1 MFDKNRLK
9 NEFILLDGAFGT
21 ELQKRGLLA
30 LGECPERLNLTR
42 PEEVEKISRDY
53 AQAGAHI
60 LMSNTF
66 GANPHK
72 LPDGLSVREVV
83 SAGVA
88 AAKRAAAPFG
98 GAVALDVG
106 PLGELMEP
114 MGKLTFEEAY
124 ACFAEIMKCG
134 ETAGADLIA
143 IETMTD
149 LAEVRAAIL
158 AAKENTRLPVFCTM
172 TFEENGRTFTGCD
185 AEAFALVAEGLGA
198 DAIGVNCSLGPAQL
212 LPVVKKLAKRT
223 DLPLIVKA
231 NAGLPLP
238 DGSYS
243 VGAEEFCR
251 EYGAFLELGVSVVG
265 GCCGTDPTYISGLK
279 TLTAGKTRLPRPK
292 ADRAA
297 VCSGTR
303 VIPFD
308 GVRVVGERLNP
319 TGKPLLKKA
328 YLEGDSD
335 YVISQAVS
343 QIDAGAEI
351 LDVNVGVP
359 GIDEPAA
366 MQKTVRAVQSACA
379 APLQIDSSDPKAVES
394 ALRVYCGKAIVN
406 SVNGDEESLSAV
418 LPLVKKYGAAVI
430 GLTLDKNGIP
440 ADADARIAIAK
451 RIAARAET
459 FGIPK
464 HDLIFDC
471 LTLTVSAEQPQVKET
486 LAAIRTCKKMGY
498 RTALGVSNVSFGLPR
513 RELVNAAFLCLA
525 LGAGL
530 NFPITNPNIPAN
542 MDAIR
547 AFMALSGQDEN
558 CADDIEQYAG
568 TATAVAVIAGA
579 PSPQAPEISS
589 APAKAS
595 AGQPLPQTKPIP
607 PSSNIQAPRSSPL
620 SNVQAL
626 HSSPLRNQAPEN
638 DLAACIVKGLPEAAV
653 RTRELLEHNPPLD
666 VVEKHLIP
674 ALDEVGKLYERGTLF
689 LPQLIRAAE
698 TAKLGFEE
706 VRRALAGKSAPDKG
720 TIVLATVHGD
730 VHDIGKNI
738 VKVVLENYGYRIV
751 DLGKNVPKEEV
762 VKAVLAENA
771 KLVGLSALMT
781 TTVASMKE
789 TISALREVC
798 SCKVMAGGAVLTEEY
813 ARSIGADYYAKDAND
828 SVRIA
833 REVLG

>member
-9 NEFILLDGAFGT
+9 NEIILLDGAFGT

-42 PEEVEKISRDY
+42 PEEIEKISRDY

-212 LPVVKKLAKRT
+212 LPIVKKLAKRT

-251 EYGAFLELGVSVVG
+251 EYEGFLELGVSVVG
-265 GCCGTDPTYISGLK
+265 GCCGTDPAYISGLK

-451 RIAARAET
+451 RIAARAEM

-486 LAAIRTCKKMGY
+486 LSAIRTCKKMGY

-558 CADDIEQYAG
+558 CADYIEQYAG
-568 TATAVAVIAGA
+568 TATAVAV
-579 PSPQAPEISS
+579 
-589 APAKAS
+589 
-595 AGQPLPQTKPIP
+595 
-607 PSSNIQAPRSSPL
+607 PRSSPL

>member
-9 NEFILLDGAFGT
+9 NQIILLDGAFGT

-53 AQAGAHI
+53 SQAGAHI

-149 LAEVRAAIL
+149 LGEVRAAIL

-212 LPVVKKLAKRT
+212 LPIVKKLAKRT

-251 EYGAFLELGVSVVG
+251 EYEGFLELGVSVVG
-265 GCCGTDPTYISGLK
+265 GCCGTDPAYISGLK
-279 TLTAGKTRLPRPK
+279 TLTAGKARLPRPK

-303 VIPFD
+303 IIPFD

-451 RIAARAET
+451 RIAARAEM

-486 LAAIRTCKKMGY
+486 LSAIRTCKKMGY

-547 AFMALSGQDEN
+547 AFLALSGQDEN
-558 CADDIEQYAG
+558 CADYIEQYAG
-568 TATAVAVIAGA
+568 TATAVAVPQ
-579 PSPQAPEISS
+579 PSPSP
-589 APAKAS
+589 K
-595 AGQPLPQTKPIP
+595 
-607 PSSNIQAPRSSPL
+607 IQAP
-620 SNVQAL
+620 
-626 HSSPLRNQAPEN
+626 HSFPLRNQAPEN

>member
-1 MFDKNRLK
+1 MFDKKRLK
-9 NEFILLDGAFGT
+9 NEIIVLDGAFGT
-21 ELQKRGLLA
+21 ELQKRGLLS

-42 PEEVEKISRDY
+42 PEEVEKISRAY
-53 AQAGAHI
+53 AEAGAQI

-72 LPDGLSVREVV
+72 LPAELSVAETVA
-83 SAGVA
+83 AGVA
-88 AAKRAAAPFG
+88 AAKRAAEPFG
-98 GAVALDVG
+98 AAVALDVG

-114 MGKLTFEEAY
+114 MGKLTFQEAY
-124 ACFAEIMKCG
+124 ACFAEMMKCG
-134 ETAGADLIA
+134 ENAGADLIA

-158 AAKENTRLPVFCTM
+158 AAKENTGLPVFCTM

-185 AEAFALVAEGLGA
+185 AEAFALAAEGLGA

-212 LPVVKKLAKRT
+212 LPVVKKLARRT

-251 EYGAFLELGVSVVG
+251 DYGAFLELGVSVVG
-265 GCCGTDPTYISGLK
+265 GCCGTDPAYISGLK
-279 TLTAGKTRLPRPK
+279 KLTAGKCRTARPK

-303 VIPFD
+303 VLPLD

-366 MQKTVRAVQSACA
+366 MQRTVRAVQSACN
-379 APLQIDSSDPKAVES
+379 APLQIDSSDPKAVEA

-418 LPLVKKYGAAVI
+418 LPLVKKYGATVI

-440 ADADARIAIAK
+440 SDADARIAIAK
-451 RIAARAET
+451 RIAASAEAL
-459 FGIPK
+459 GIPK

-486 LAAIRTCKKMGY
+486 LAAIRTCKQMGY

-530 NFPITNPNIPAN
+530 DLPITNPNIPAN

-547 AFMALSGQDEN
+547 AFCALSGQDEN
-558 CADDIEQYAG
+558 CADYIEHYAG
-568 TATAVAVIAGA
+568 TATAVAVIAGSPA
-579 PSPQAPEISS
+579 PQAPA
-589 APAKAS
+589 APAQAP
-595 AGQPLPQTKPIP
+595 ARQILPQASHS
-607 PSSNIQAPRSSPL
+607 PSSNIQATRSSPL
-620 SNVQAL
+620 SKV
-626 HSSPLRNQAPEN
+626 QAPEN
-638 DLAACIVKGLPEAAV
+638 DLAACIVKGLPEAAA
-653 RTRELLEHNPPLD
+653 RTRELLETLAPLD

-689 LPQLIRAAE
+689 LPQLIRSAE

-706 VRRALAGKSAPDKG
+706 VRRALAGTSAPDKG
-720 TIVLATVHGD
+720 TVVLATVHGD

-751 DLGKNVPKEEV
+751 DLGKNVPKEDV
-762 VKAVLAENA
+762 VKAVLAEKA

-789 TISALREVC
+789 TISALREAC
-798 SCKVMAGGAVLTEEY
+798 DCKVMAGGAVLTEEY

>member
-9 NEFILLDGAFGT
+9 NQIILLDGAFGT

-72 LPDGLSVREVV
+72 LPVGLSVREVV

-149 LAEVRAAIL
+149 LGEVRAAIL

-212 LPVVKKLAKRT
+212 LPIVKKLAKRT

-359 GIDEPAA
+359 GIDESAA

-547 AFMALSGQDEN
+547 AFLALSGQDEN
-558 CADDIEQYAG
+558 CADYIEQYAG
-568 TATAVAVIAGA
+568 TATAVAVPQ
-579 PSPQAPEISS
+579 PSPSP
-589 APAKAS
+589 K
-595 AGQPLPQTKPIP
+595 
-607 PSSNIQAPRSSPL
+607 IQAP
-620 SNVQAL
+620 
-626 HSSPLRNQAPEN
+626 HSFPLRNQAPEN

-706 VRRALAGKSAPDKG
+706 VRRALAGKSAPNKG

>member
-9 NEFILLDGAFGT
+9 NEIILLDGAFGT

-42 PEEVEKISRDY
+42 PEEVEKISRAY

-149 LAEVRAAIL
+149 LGEVRAAIL

-451 RIAARAET
+451 RIAARAEM

-486 LAAIRTCKKMGY
+486 LSAIRTCKKMGY

-558 CADDIEQYAG
+558 CADYIEQYAG
-568 TATAVAVIAGA
+568 TATAVAVPQ
-579 PSPQAPEISS
+579 PSPSP
-589 APAKAS
+589 K
-595 AGQPLPQTKPIP
+595 
-607 PSSNIQAPRSSPL
+607 IQAP
-620 SNVQAL
+620 
-626 HSSPLRNQAPEN
+626 HSFPLRNQAPEN

-706 VRRALAGKSAPDKG
+706 VCRALAGKSAPDKG

-751 DLGKNVPKEEV
+751 DLGKNVPKDEV